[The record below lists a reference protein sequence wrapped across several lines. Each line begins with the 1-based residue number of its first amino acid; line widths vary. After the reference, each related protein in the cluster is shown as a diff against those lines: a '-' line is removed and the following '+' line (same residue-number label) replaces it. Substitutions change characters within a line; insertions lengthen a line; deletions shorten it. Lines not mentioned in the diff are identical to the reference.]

1 MGAPWPRPLTP
12 TLTLTLA
19 LTLTLTQDD
28 GSTVALLMKMR
39 ANTGSGSNKGSCGA
53 SPNDPTPPTVSAT
66 SCGERVT
73 ERHAAGGWG
82 ATDRIGGM
90 PANAAGQCGGLG
102 AMPDPLSRIAKSNG

>member
-1 MGAPWPRPLTP
+1 MDENGAS
-12 TLTLTLA
+12 A
-19 LTLTLTQDD
+19 QATQDD

-90 PANAAGQCGGLG
+90 PVEPATLTN
-102 AMPDPLSRIAKSNG
+102 PNSNPNPTEP